1 MLALPLWRSF
11 LQERQNH
18 QRDREFAGKYY
29 LNKTLARGRA
39 LDRTGRRFVRMVASS
54 VTVAVASA
62 ARLHQNTIHGIQLV
76 GQIGL
81 TQHFANIDFDGARK
95 ALSGR
100 VGGPVAEGVLQK
112 NGYPVNHQKCK
123 CKTDGG

>member
-1 MLALPLWRSF
+1 M
-11 LQERQNH
+11 QERQNH
-18 QRDREFAGKYY
+18 QRDRKFAGKYY
-29 LNKTLARGRA
+29 LNETLARGRV
-39 LDRTGRRFVRMVASS
+39 LERTGRRFVRMVASS

-76 GQIGL
+76 RQIGL

-100 VGGPVAEGVLQK
+100 V
-112 NGYPVNHQKCK
+112 
-123 CKTDGG
+123 